1 MAYFQL
7 DKNPKRL
14 LDTDDDYDK
23 YAKACYNQAMHF
35 SYLCNKTVDMMTSE
49 HSIAWFT
56 NVAFSCELF
65 FKYYLY
71 CCHVDSKKFVRL
83 HDLYDLFKLLPEDL
97 QSEIIDCHPEKRSKD
112 DFELNLK
119 ELGKA
124 FIEFRYSFEKTS
136 IAFAAKF
143 LALLFEEL
151 CERTQ
156 PMDFQK
162 VDTNA
167 TKDN

>member
-1 MAYFQL
+1 MTYFQF
-7 DKNPKRL
+7 DKNPKRAL
-14 LDTDDDYDK
+14 ETDDDYDK
-23 YAKACYNQAMHF
+23 YAKACYKQAMDF
-35 SYLCNKTVDMMTSE
+35 SYLCMETKDLMLSE

-65 FKYYLY
+65 LKYYLY
-71 CCHVDSKKFVRL
+71 CCHIDSKKFVRL

-97 QSEIIDCHPEKRSKD
+97 QNEIIDCHPEKRSRE

-124 FIEFRYSFEKTS
+124 FIALRYSFERDS
-136 IAFAAKF
+136 IAFGAKF

-151 CERTQ
+151 YTRTQ
-156 PMDFQK
+156 PI
-162 VDTNA
+162 
-167 TKDN
+167 